1 MVAQDEK
8 IKSLSEKEAEKLL
21 GKETFRTR
29 INEIICEHL
38 NSVDFMKK
46 VREYAGME
54 IDSRMF
60 TSFRYWST
68 IILTAIL
75 TSGIGILIG
84 QYFTR
89 KQ

>member
-84 QYFTR
+84 QYFR
-89 KQ
+89 HN